1 MSCECGTPKNVDPL
15 IGRSPLNSSREV
27 GSTGPTGPT
36 GTVENMA
43 GPAGPWAAIVSADV
57 CPGCSPPILRVVS
70 ILGGLLS
77 TPENGAVEVWIAAN
91 DALTSGAWVKIEED
105 RSLVVSGGMAIA
117 TNASNSDLI
126 EVLFSS
132 LGNANNVLDQTAPA
146 YAPRQI
152 RPPRIRFVPFQSGSY
167 NPPESGRK
175 TLRVSAGYGDTT
187 VIEMWGIDDTEALFS
202 RDEFGLGNPLEEMIY
217 TFSAEIGCE
226 INYGQ
231 ESTTVGVF
239 VDQIPSSV
247 TRSNEQFRFWRATTF
262 TFEVPTAHLL
272 GEADGNADSLRNGIR
287 MTGASPLAGVVG
299 FLSASTETDRSTVL
313 TLPTARKDVNN
324 RCAIPNGP
332 WWHEQSYVPGGPL
345 ATRGQLHKITA
356 KFSGNL
362 SYSHL
367 PFGVVSVGLALEP
380 GFQANAGA
388 LNRIMRFFPDREIEF
403 LPVFQGR
410 RLLPRN
416 YICDVIEGD
425 TFTGTEVN
433 LSGSIGPGDWDI
445 QAIVHGWC
453 QTHFGDVNGG
463 PGTSVPTNITFTFLP
478 YFIWNVRATTQWT
491 GHRRWVR
498 HCPMQ
503 SYTVSLG
510 PIARTTLSAGGSVSA
525 PVVENQGGFSTF
537 LNCSVELSVSNFDP

>member
-77 TPENGAVEVWIAAN
+77 TPRNGAIEAWIAAN

-105 RSLVVSGGMAIA
+105 RSLAVSGGLSIE
-117 TNASNSDLI
+117 TNASNTEL
-126 EVLFSS
+126 VMTLLSS
-132 LGNANNVLDQTAPA
+132 AGNANNVLEQTAPA

-152 RPPRIRFVPFQSGSY
+152 RPPRVRYVPFQSGFY
-167 NPPESGRK
+167 NPPASGGK

-272 GEADGNADSLRNGIR
+272 GEADGNVDSLRNGIR
-287 MTGASPLAGVVG
+287 MTGVSPLAGVVG
-299 FLSASTETDRSTVL
+299 SLSASTETDRSTVL

-345 ATRGQLHKITA
+345 ATQGKLHKITA
-356 KFSGNL
+356 KFSGDL

-367 PFGVVSVGLALEP
+367 PFGVVNLEP
-380 GFQANAGA
+380 GFQANADA
-388 LNRIMRFFPDREIEF
+388 VDRVMRFFPDREIEF

-445 QAIVHGWC
+445 QAIVHGWF
-453 QTHFGDVNGG
+453 QTHFSDASGG
-463 PGTSVPTNITFTFLP
+463 GGTFQFVRMTFTFLP
-478 YFIWNVRATTQWT
+478 YFIWNVRATTGWT
-491 GHRRWVR
+491 GNRRWVR

-503 SYTVSLG
+503 FYTAALG
-510 PIARTTLSAGGSVSA
+510 PDARTTLSEGGTVSA
-525 PVVENQGGFSTF
+525 VVVEGLFGSSF